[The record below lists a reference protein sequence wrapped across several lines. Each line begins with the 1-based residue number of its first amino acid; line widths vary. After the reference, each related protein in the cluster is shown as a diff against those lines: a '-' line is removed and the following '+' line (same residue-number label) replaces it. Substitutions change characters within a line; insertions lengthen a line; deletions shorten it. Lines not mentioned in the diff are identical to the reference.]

1 MSALT
6 ILIVIALILVWFL
19 ISPFFTK
26 IGEFVNKSFKNALT
40 EEDEKEKETKEE

>member
-26 IGEFVNKSFKNALT
+26 IGKFVNKSFKNALT
-40 EEDEKEKETKEE
+40 EEKEEEKETKE

>member
-26 IGEFVNKSFKNALT
+26 IGEFVNKSLKNALT
-40 EEDEKEKETKEE
+40 EEKEEEKETKE

>member
-6 ILIVIALILVWFL
+6 ILIVIALILIWFL

-26 IGEFVNKSFKNALT
+26 IGKFVYKNFKNALT

>member
-26 IGEFVNKSFKNALT
+26 IGEFVNKSFKNALI
-40 EEDEKEKETKEE
+40 EEKEEEKETKE

>member
-6 ILIVIALILVWFL
+6 ILTVIALILVWFL

-26 IGEFVNKSFKNALT
+26 IGKFVNKSFKNALT
-40 EEDEKEKETKEE
+40 EENEEE